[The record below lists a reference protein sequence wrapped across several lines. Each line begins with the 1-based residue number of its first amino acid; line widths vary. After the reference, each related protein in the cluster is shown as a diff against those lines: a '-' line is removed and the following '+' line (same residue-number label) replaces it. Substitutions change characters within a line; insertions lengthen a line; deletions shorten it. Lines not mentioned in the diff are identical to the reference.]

1 MEATMTDT
9 PNDYEVGYG
18 KPPAASQFKPGKSG
32 NPRGRP
38 KGSRNIALMVEEEL
52 DKKIE
57 VTIDGTRKRIS
68 KGKVVARRV
77 VDGAV
82 KGEPKAIAT
91 VMTIQSGQ
99 TRRGGGRAK
108 DADTSLREATPEQDE
123 AILAAYME
131 RFKPTGAAQ

>member
-1 MEATMTDT
+1 MTDT
-9 PNDYEVGYG
+9 PEDYAVGYG
-18 KPPAASQFKPGKSG
+18 KPPAASQFKPGRSG
-32 NPRGRP
+32 NPKGRP
-38 KGSRNIALMVEEEL
+38 RGSRNIALMVEEEL
-52 DKKIE
+52 VRKIE

-77 VDGAV
+77 VAGAV

-99 TRRGGGRAK
+99 NGRGGGRAK
-108 DADTSLREATPEQDE
+108 DADIPLREATPEQDE

-131 RFKPTGAAQ
+131 RFKPTGVAQ